1 MRRARRVDRSAA
13 TSTPENGNSG
23 GAGIAVGTDGS
34 GCNACFL
41 LSRIRFGDNSGS
53 AEASDG
59 ARKVAAARESENLA
73 GDIVR

>member
-1 MRRARRVDRSAA
+1 MRRARRVDRSAS

-53 AEASDG
+53 AEG
-59 ARKVAAARESENLA
+59 
-73 GDIVR
+73 